1 MTTHPLL
8 DAVTLRPHGPH
19 AALYRYGS
27 VLAELS
33 ASGTTQRVELL
44 EAGDAPGHATAVRA
58 VPEGG
63 SWRLHVPA
71 GATLSIELP
80 AHARWYGQGSFVRQ
94 AFPLDRMS
102 LAPAPLMSW
111 DNGPA
116 GHGCIQEALWLTS
129 SGIAVQAEV
138 LSEAL
143 HAGINPPRDAA
154 AGDAARGWV
163 SVFEAD
169 GVRPALCADPA
180 ARRLVLQATQAVQL
194 RLICAADL
202 PAAYLD
208 ALGVIGHPTA
218 TPPDP
223 LLAAPIWTTWAKYK
237 ADINAER
244 VLAFARAIRAHDYP
258 GATLEIDDRWQA
270 AYGATEFDPQR
281 FPDPAGLVATLREQG
296 FATTLWITP
305 FLSADTANA
314 EEAWRSGYLV
324 KRAGGL
330 PYPVR
335 WWQGEAC
342 LLDLTKP
349 AARDWW
355 AAKLKAL
362 QAATGIA
369 GYKFDAGEANF
380 LPADAVTHRA
390 IERSEYSRLW
400 ADFAAEHF
408 PYGEARCGW
417 RGQRNAILY
426 RQWDKFST
434 WGEDNGLAS
443 VITQA
448 LALGLLGYPFVL
460 PDMVGG
466 NAYGNTV
473 SPELMIRWT
482 QACAPMLAI
491 QFSIPPWELGE
502 SVDAICRR
510 YAELHVTL
518 APRRLAAARQA
529 TVDGTPPIR
538 PMIWA
543 APDRAEA
550 AGIADQ
556 YLLGDD
562 LLVAPVL
569 IEGQSARD
577 IWLPPGRWRDYWSN
591 AGFAGGWLRDYP
603 APLDVLPMF
612 LRLA

>member
-1 MTTHPLL
+1 MQPAPASIP
-8 DAVTLRPHGPH
+8 DAVVVRLHG
-19 AALYRYGS
+19 ALCTLYRYAS
-27 VLAELS
+27 PLAELFAAGES
-33 ASGTTQRVELL
+33 ASAESTDDEAFALHGGGFTIRGQR
-44 EAGDAPGHATAVRA
+44 EAWGWT
-58 VPEGG
+58 
-63 SWRLHVPA
+63 LHLPA
-71 GATLSIELP
+71 GAGLSIDLP
-80 AHARWYGQGSFVRQ
+80 PHAHWYGQGSFVRQ
-94 AFPLDRMS
+94 AFPLDRVS
-102 LAPAPLMSW
+102 LEPAPLMSW

-116 GHGCIQEALWLTS
+116 GHGCIQEALWLAS
-129 SGIAVQAEV
+129 NGIAIQAES
-138 LSEAL
+138 LSESL
-143 HAGINPPRDAA
+143 HAGINP
-154 AGDAARGWV
+154 RGVASRSEWV

-169 GVRPALCADPA
+169 GARPALAADPDV
-180 ARRLVLQATQAVQL
+180 RRLVLHATQVTRL
-194 RLICAADL
+194 RLIAAADL
-202 PAAYLD
+202 PSAYRE
-208 ALGVIGHPTA
+208 ALVVIGHPA
-218 TPPDP
+218 VTPAEP

-244 VLAFARAIRAHDYP
+244 VLEFAHAIRTHGYP

-270 AYGATEFDPQR
+270 AYGATDFDPQR
-281 FPDPAGLVATLREQG
+281 FPDPARLVTTLRELG

-305 FLSADTANA
+305 FLAEGAANTAEAQALGHVVRHADGA
-314 EEAWRSGYLV
+314 
-324 KRAGGL
+324 
-330 PYPVR
+330 PYRVR
-335 WWQGEAC
+335 WWQGEAS
-342 LLDLTKP
+342 LLDLTSP

-380 LPADAVTHRA
+380 LPADAVTHTP
-390 IERSEYSRLW
+390 IERSDYSRLW

-443 VITQA
+443 VVTQA
-448 LALGLLGYPFVL
+448 LALGLVGYPFVL

-502 SVDAICRR
+502 AVDAICRR
-510 YAELHVTL
+510 YADLHVAL
-518 APRRLAAARQA
+518 APRRIAAARQA
-529 TVDGTPPIR
+529 TLDGTPPIR

-550 AGIADQ
+550 AAIADQ

-569 IEGQSARD
+569 REGQTARD
-577 IWLPPGRWRDYWSN
+577 IWLPPGRWRDYWRE
-591 AGFAGGWLRDYP
+591 AEFAGGWLRDYP
-603 APLDVLPMF
+603 APLDALPMF
-612 LRLA
+612 ERQG

>member
-1 MTTHPLL
+1 MTGKPPF
-8 DAVTLRPHGPH
+8 DAVTLRAEGQR

-27 VLAELS
+27 VLAELRAGGS
-33 ASGTTQRVELL
+33 AQRFEV
-44 EAGDAPGHATAVRA
+44 GDAVTPARPAVVVA
-58 VPEGG
+58 EPVSEG
-63 SWRLHVPA
+63 WLLHLPA
-71 GATLSIELP
+71 GATLSIDLP
-80 AHARWYGQGSFVRQ
+80 AHAHWYGQGSFVRQ
-94 AFPLDRMS
+94 TFPLDRIS

-116 GHGCIQEALWLTS
+116 GHGCIQEALWLAS
-129 SGIAVQAEV
+129 SGLAIQVER
-138 LSEAL
+138 LSESL
-143 HAGINPPRDAA
+143 HAGVNPPADTSA
-154 AGDAARGWV
+154 DAARGWV

-169 GVRPALCADPA
+169 GVRPALCSDPA
-180 ARRLVLQATQAVQL
+180 ARRLVLRADQATTL
-194 RLICAADL
+194 RLIVAADL
-202 PAAYLD
+202 PSAYRA
-208 ALGVIGHPTA
+208 ALGVIGHPTEM
-218 TPPDP
+218 PPEP
-223 LLAAPIWTTWAKYK
+223 LLTAPIWTTWAKYK

-244 VLAFARAIRAHDYP
+244 VLEFARAIRSHGYP

-305 FLSADTANA
+305 FLAADTANA
-314 EEAWRSGYLV
+314 EEAGRRGYLV
-324 KRAGGL
+324 KRGDGS

-342 LLDLTKP
+342 LLDLTNP
-349 AARDWW
+349 AACDWW
-355 AAKLKAL
+355 ADKLKAL
-362 QAATGIA
+362 QVASGIA

-380 LPADAVTHRA
+380 LPADAATHTP

-400 ADFAAEHF
+400 AGFAATHF

-443 VITQA
+443 VVTQA
-448 LALGLLGYPFVL
+448 LALGLVGYPFVL

-510 YAELHVTL
+510 YAELHVAL
-518 APRRLAAARQA
+518 APRRLAAARSA
-529 TVDGTPPIR
+529 TLDGTPPIR
-538 PMIWA
+538 PMVWA

-550 AGIADQ
+550 AAIGDQ

-569 IEGQSARD
+569 REGQTARD
-577 IWLPPGRWRDYWSN
+577 IWLPLGRWREYWLG
-591 AGFAGGWLRDYP
+591 AEHPGGWLRDYP
-603 APLDVLPMF
+603 APLDMLPMF
-612 LRLA
+612 ERLG

>member
-1 MTTHPLL
+1 MTSTSPF
-8 DAVTLRPHGPH
+8 DAVTLQPHGQH
-19 AALYRYGS
+19 AALFRYGS
-27 VLAELS
+27 PLAEL
-33 ASGTTQRVELL
+33 AV
-44 EAGDAPGHATAVRA
+44 AGVAKAFEVCDATAPHGDGPA
-58 VPEGG
+58 IQATPATWG
-63 SWRLHVPA
+63 WRLQLPE
-71 GATLSIELP
+71 GATLTIDLP
-80 AHARWYGQGSFVRQ
+80 PHAHWYGQGSFVRQ

-102 LAPAPLMSW
+102 LEPAPLMSW

-116 GHGCIQEALWLTS
+116 GHGCIQEALWLAS
-129 SGIAVQAEV
+129 NGIAIQAED
-138 LSEAL
+138 LSESL
-143 HAGINPPRDAA
+143 HAGINP
-154 AGDAARGWV
+154 RGVVGSGEWV

-169 GVRPALCADPA
+169 GARPALTADPD
-180 ARRLVLQATQAVQL
+180 ARQLVLHAKRPTTL

-202 PAAYLD
+202 PAAYRA
-208 ALGVIGHPTA
+208 ALEVIGQPTT
-218 TPPDP
+218 TPPEA

-244 VLAFARAIRAHDYP
+244 VLDFARAIRAHDYP
-258 GATLEIDDRWQA
+258 GATLEIDDRWQS
-270 AYGATEFDPQR
+270 AYGAADFDSQR
-281 FPDPAGLVATLREQG
+281 FPDPAALVATLRELG

-305 FLSADTANA
+305 FLADGAANTA
-314 EEAWRSGYLV
+314 EAQRLGHV
-324 KRAGGL
+324 VRHADGT
-330 PYPVR
+330 PYRVR

-342 LLDLTKP
+342 LLDLSKP

-380 LPADAVTHRA
+380 LPADAVTHA
-390 IERSEYSRLW
+390 PIERSEYSRLW
-400 ADFAAEHF
+400 AGFAAEHF

-443 VITQA
+443 VVTQA
-448 LALGLLGYPFVL
+448 LALGLVGYPYVL

-491 QFSIPPWELGE
+491 QFSIPPWELGGE
-502 SVDAICRR
+502 VDAICRR
-510 YAELHVTL
+510 YAELHVAL

-529 TVDGTPPIR
+529 TLDGTPPIR
-538 PMIWA
+538 PMIWV
-543 APDRAEA
+543 APEHSDA

-556 YLLGDD
+556 YLLGND

-569 IEGQSARD
+569 VEGQSARD
-577 IWLPPGRWRDYWSN
+577 IWLPPGRWRDCWSE
-591 AGFAGGWLRDYP
+591 AVYPGGWLSGWP
-603 APLDVLPMF
+603 VPLDSLPMF
-612 LRLA
+612 ERLG